1 MMAPR
6 CVLIAALAWA
16 APLAAEPAGFQ
27 ACVRNL
33 ESVAVAS
40 GISEATAQRVFGQ
53 VRHLERV
60 IELDRTQPEF
70 VRTFGEYYRVR
81 VTPSRVAEGRRLLA
95 ENAALLGR
103 LQREYGIPGQY
114 LIALWGLETNFGSY
128 FGNMRTMDSL
138 TTLACDERRSAFF
151 TAQLMDALR
160 IVDDGDMEPEA
171 MQGSWAGAMGHVQFM
186 PSVFRR
192 YAVDDD
198 GDGRRDLWTSR
209 RDALASAANYLE
221 QAGWQTGFRWGREVR
236 LPDGFDYAGAAR
248 FPTRPLE
255 DWETAGVR
263 NAFGGRLASA
273 DLPATLR
280 LPSGHRGPAFLTYP
294 NFEVIMEWNRSESY
308 ALSVGNLADRIAGRS
323 PLKRP
328 PPADEPQLTPDS
340 VRRLQ
345 ADLNSLG
352 FDAGEADGVIGPAT
366 RAAIARFQISQGL
379 IADGYP
385 GHDLIDA
392 LRVGREGSENQPS
405 PDRSGVSP

>member
-1 MMAPR
+1 M
-6 CVLIAALAWA
+6 VWA
-16 APLAAEPAGFQ
+16 TPSGAEPAGFA

-40 GISEATAQRVFGQ
+40 GISEATARQVLGD
-53 VRHLERV
+53 VRHLDRV

-70 VRTFGEYYRVR
+70 VRTFGEYYRIR
-81 VTPSRVAEGRRLLA
+81 MTPSRVAEGRRLLS
-95 ENAALLGR
+95 ENAVLLHR

-138 TTLACDERRSAFF
+138 ATLACDERRSAFF

-160 IVDDGDMEPEA
+160 IVDDGDMKPEA
-171 MQGSWAGAMGHVQFM
+171 MLGSWAGAMGHVQFM
-186 PSVFRR
+186 PTVFRR

-198 GDGRRDLWTSR
+198 GDGRRDLWNSR
-209 RDALASAANYLE
+209 RDALASAANYLS
-221 QAGWQTGFRWGREVR
+221 QAGWQTGFRWGREVTI
-236 LPDGFDYAGAAR
+236 PDGFDYAGAAR
-248 FPTRPLE
+248 SATRPLE
-255 DWETAGVR
+255 TWAAAGIR
-263 NAFGGRLASA
+263 DAFGARLASA

-323 PLKRP
+323 PLTRP
-328 PPADEPQLTPDS
+328 PPTDELKLTPES
-340 VRRLQ
+340 VRQLQ
-345 ADLNSLG
+345 ADLNALG

-366 RAAIARFQISQGL
+366 RAAIGRFQISRGL

-385 GHDLIDA
+385 DRRLIEA
-392 LRVGREGSENQPS
+392 LRAGREAGES
-405 PDRSGVSP
+405 

>member
-1 MMAPR
+1 VVIAR
-6 CVLIAALAWA
+6 RAVLVASLVWA
-16 APLAAEPAGFQ
+16 GSSAGEPAGFA

-40 GISEATAQRVFGQ
+40 GISEATAKHVLGG

-81 VTPSRVAEGRRLLA
+81 VTASRVADGRRLLR
-95 ENAALLGR
+95 ENAALLRR
-103 LQREYGIPGQY
+103 LQRDYGIPGHY
-114 LIALWGLETNFGSY
+114 LVALWGLETNFGSY
-128 FGNMRTMDSL
+128 FGNMSTMDSL

-151 TAQLMDALR
+151 TTQLMDALR

-209 RDALASAANYLE
+209 RDALASAANYLK
-221 QAGWQTGFRWGREVR
+221 QAGWQPGFRWGREVR
-236 LPDGFDYAGAAR
+236 LPGDFDYAAAAQT
-248 FPTRPLE
+248 PTRPLK
-255 DWETAGVR
+255 DWVAAGVR

-308 ALSVGNLADRIAGRS
+308 ALSVGNLADRIAGRA
-323 PLKRP
+323 PLEQP
-328 PPADEPQLTPDS
+328 PPDNEPKLTPES
-340 VRRLQ
+340 VSQLQ
-345 ADLNSLG
+345 ADLNTLG

-366 RAAIARFQISQGL
+366 RAAIGRFQISRGL

-385 GHDLIDA
+385 DRQLLDA
-392 LRVGREGSENQPS
+392 LRASREAAEPTTS
-405 PDRSGVSP
+405 P

>member
-1 MMAPR
+1 
-6 CVLIAALAWA
+6 
-16 APLAAEPAGFQ
+16 
-27 ACVRNL
+27 VRNL

-40 GISEATAQRVFGQ
+40 GISEATAKQVLAE

-70 VRTFGEYYRVR
+70 VRTFGEYYRAR
-81 VTPSRVAEGRRLLA
+81 VTPSRVADGRRLLQ
-95 ENAALLGR
+95 ENAALLRR
-103 LQREYGIPGQY
+103 LQREYGIPGHY

-128 FGNMRTMDSL
+128 FGNMSTMDSL
-138 TTLACDERRSAFF
+138 TTLACDVRRSAFF

-209 RDALASAANYLE
+209 RDALASAANYLN
-221 QAGWQTGFRWGREVR
+221 QAGWQPGFRWGREVR
-236 LPDGFDYAGAAR
+236 LPEDFDYAAAAKT
-248 FPTRPLE
+248 PTRPLT
-255 DWETAGVR
+255 DWVATGVR

-308 ALSVGNLADRIAGRS
+308 ALSVGNLADRIAGRA
-323 PLKRP
+323 PLEQP
-328 PPADEPQLTPDS
+328 PPDNEPKLTPES
-340 VRRLQ
+340 VSQLQ
-345 ADLNSLG
+345 ADLNTLG

-366 RAAIARFQISQGL
+366 RAAIGRFQISRGL

-385 GHDLIDA
+385 DRELLDA
-392 LRVGREGSENQPS
+392 LRASREAAEPTTS
-405 PDRSGVSP
+405 R

>member
-1 MMAPR
+1 MT
-6 CVLIAALAWA
+6 
-16 APLAAEPAGFQ
+16 
-27 ACVRNL
+27 
-33 ESVAVAS
+33 S
-40 GISEATAQRVFGQ
+40 GISEATAQRVLGE

-70 VRTFGEYYRVR
+70 VRTFGDYYRAR
-81 VTPSRVAEGRRLLA
+81 VTPSRVADGRRLLA
-95 ENAALLGR
+95 ENAALVGR
-103 LQREYGIPGQY
+103 LQRAYGIPGQY

-209 RDALASAANYLE
+209 RDALASAANYLK
-221 QAGWQTGFRWGREVR
+221 QAGWQSGFRWGREVG
-236 LPDGFDYAGAAR
+236 LPEGFDYSGAATK
-248 FPTRPLE
+248 PTRPLAA
-255 DWETAGVR
+255 WSKAGVR
-263 NAFGGRLASA
+263 DAFGGRLPVG

-294 NFEVIMEWNRSESY
+294 NFEVIMVWNRSESY

-323 PLKRP
+323 PLQRP
-328 PPADEPQLTPDS
+328 PPVDEPQLTPES
-340 VRRLQ
+340 VMQLQ
-345 ADLNSLG
+345 RELSALG
-352 FDAGEADGVIGPAT
+352 FDAGAPDGVIGPAT
-366 RAAIARFQISQGL
+366 RAAISRFQISRGM

-385 GHDLIDA
+385 DQALLDA
-392 LRVGREGSENQPS
+392 VAASGPSASPQQP
-405 PDRSGVSP
+405 PG